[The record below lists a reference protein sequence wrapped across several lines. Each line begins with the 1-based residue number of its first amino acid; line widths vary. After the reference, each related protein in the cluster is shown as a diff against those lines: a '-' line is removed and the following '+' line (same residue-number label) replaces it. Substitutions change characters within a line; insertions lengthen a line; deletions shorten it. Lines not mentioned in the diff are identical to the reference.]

1 MWAVAFCKRLIK
13 VNHREVG
20 NLIRSE
26 TSFGMAYMTEDIMA
40 GTLKLSPS
48 DILTVEGEGGERYG
62 WVDYVDLTY
71 MGSASAKGSKKT
83 WTYRGTDIYEKPAE
97 NYPAADLQP
106 GDSLSFKAG
115 SIEGFEEGPYQ
126 IAVTS
131 NGNRTRLWVKVNGQM
146 AGSIVRTR
154 GSGFEKSDFTCNVMN
169 HTLFVRKDDVITLE
183 APGNPE
189 EGPWGWIE
197 TVQLIPAPEGSGS
210 IKTEYRYDGEDF
222 YQASLY
228 SPAADL
234 QPGTSIT
241 VPVSNDPDFAE
252 GVYRLSIL
260 SNGTREQ
267 FSVLVNGKP
276 VGVIGRKAT
285 DYSDTDYSQDY
296 LDAPLALKPEDI
308 LTITGQEGDFYGWV
322 NYILLERES

>member
-1 MWAVAFCKRLIK
+1 M
-13 VNHREVG
+13 
-20 NLIRSE
+20 
-26 TSFGMAYMTEDIMA
+26 
-40 GTLKLSPS
+40 
-48 DILTVEGEGGERYG
+48 
-62 WVDYVDLTY
+62 
-71 MGSASAKGSKKT
+71 
-83 WTYRGTDIYEKPAE
+83 
-97 NYPAADLQP
+97 
-106 GDSLSFKAG
+106 
-115 SIEGFEEGPYQ
+115 
-126 IAVTS
+126 
-131 NGNRTRLWVKVNGQM
+131 
-146 AGSIVRTR
+146 
-154 GSGFEKSDFTCNVMN
+154 
-169 HTLFVRKDDVITLE
+169 
-183 APGNPE
+183 
-189 EGPWGWIE
+189 
-197 TVQLIPAPEGSGS
+197 
-210 IKTEYRYDGEDF
+210 
-222 YQASLY
+222 Y